1 MENKITINSEVARCI
16 KSIGEDLIKRA
27 EDIARDLDSV
37 TDITIY
43 SKIEGG
49 KIINYDV
56 NKNYSVKTFIHYDAL
71 ESEVK

>member
-27 EDIARDLDSV
+27 EDITRDLDGV

-43 SKIEGG
+43 SKIEAG
-49 KIINYDV
+49 KIICYDV
-56 NKNYSVKTFIHYDAL
+56 EKSYSTKDFIHYDT
-71 ESEVK
+71 K